1 MDNWPLCAP
10 GRRLVRAQANSAT
23 QLWAIPKLIAY
34 FAFMS
39 LFVASLNSGSNGN
52 CYYIGNNEEAVLI
65 DAGISC
71 REIEKRMRS
80 LGLDPSKVKAI
91 FVSHEHTDHISG
103 IPSFIKKFRL
113 PVYITDRTYRACGFL
128 LNEELLR
135 SFNAFEPVQVGS
147 LSITAFPKWHDAIDP
162 HSFIVSASCTT
173 VGVFTDIG
181 EPCKNVIQYFKLCHA
196 VFLETNYDEVMLAG
210 SRYPVFLR
218 NRISGR
224 HGHLSNTQALQ
235 LFTAHKPVFMTHLF
249 LSHLSKENNQPA
261 LVEAL
266 FNSRANGVQI
276 IHAPRHTATSLYQI
290 TGNGQ
295 AQTLPSYSR
304 SITKKAAKP
313 QMQLRLF

>member
-1 MDNWPLCAP
+1 M
-10 GRRLVRAQANSAT
+10 
-23 QLWAIPKLIAY
+23 
-34 FAFMS
+34 
-39 LFVASLNSGSNGN
+39 
-52 CYYIGNNEEAVLI
+52 I

-128 LNEELLR
+128 VNEELLR